1 MIVSTV
7 PQKHYLTS
15 WESTKLT
22 AQEEEEKTFHLHKI
36 KNDDNNVCMNYTD
49 MWGQTDEVAFGGMT
63 TISAFGKDAEENN
76 EVE

>member
-7 PQKHYLTS
+7 PQKSYLTS
-15 WESTKLT
+15 WESAKLT
-22 AQEEEEKTFHLHKI
+22 AQEEEKTFHLHKI
-36 KNDDNNVCMNYTD
+36 KNDDNNMCMNYTD

-63 TISAFGKDAEENN
+63 TISAFGKDSEENN